1 MLTEYLKSV
10 FGKEN
15 VKNLPRA
22 KIALPL
28 YLRQFSYEIV
38 SLYEKTY
45 VFVGSIDEINL
56 RTYKKQK
63 QAIEDFFDCEAVL
76 IENNC
81 NAQKRKTLI
90 DNGILFV
97 EVGKQVFI
105 PTLGVSLWTG
115 RRAADKS
122 EVFSFSPKTQ
132 SVALYFLYNGNG
144 FSSVADIGEKTG
156 LNEMAISRGITVLD
170 ALGLVKTQSNGRK
183 KLYELRYSKKEY
195 LDNLSKHSVSPV
207 LKKVLLKKCN
217 LPDNAFLAG
226 MSALSCY
233 SDLSEPEI
241 AEYAV
246 SKSEY
251 LRIKDESVDFDNL
264 IFADDCVI
272 AEVWK
277 YPPEIFATNGI
288 ADGYSVWLSMKDI
301 DTDERTEAAKEQ
313 LMEKVCNE

>member
-28 YLRQFSYEIV
+28 YLRQFSYELV

-45 VFVGSIDEINL
+45 VFVGSANEVNL
-56 RTYKKQK
+56 RAYKTQK
-63 QAIEDFFDCEAVL
+63 NNIERFFECEAVL
-76 IENNC
+76 IEKNC

-97 EVGKQVFI
+97 EIGKQVFI
-105 PTLGVSLWTG
+105 PTLGVSVWTG
-115 RRAADKS
+115 RTAEKAC
-122 EVFSFSPKTQ
+122 ELGSFTPQTQ
-132 SVALYFLYNGNG
+132 LVALYFLYKDNG
-144 FSSVADIGEKTG
+144 FIGAEAIKEKTG
-156 LNEMAISRGITVLD
+156 LNEMAISRGIAALN
-170 ALGLVKTQSNGRK
+170 ALGVLKIEQKGRK
-183 KLYELRYSKKEY
+183 KLYDLNCLKSDY
-195 LDNLSKHSVSPV
+195 LKIISERCVSPIF
-207 LKKVLLKKCN
+207 KKVLLKKTK
-217 LPDNAFLAG
+217 LPKGILFAG
-226 MSALSCY
+226 LSALSYY
-233 SDLSEPEI
+233 SNLAGPEI

-277 YPPEIFATNGI
+277 YSPEIFATNGV
-288 ADGYSVWLSMKDI
+288 ADGYSVWLSMKDT